1 MIEYLLRQKL
11 YFGANVQHSKRI
23 FSSFLKRNTYYVFVD
38 GSFRN
43 GVGVG
48 FGAVILKNGKIIQQ
62 IVGNFQDVPLAL
74 QSLGEFTA
82 VIKGVEWCEKKNAK
96 RIVVFY
102 DCEGIKHLAK
112 QWKPHNYKSSLQAPY
127 MDYHKFM
134 QPRIHNGSRVVLAKV
149 KAHSC
154 DFMNNWADR
163 LAKMGLYRLTT
174 AQIRKEVGL
183 PRQTGKHLLRMVER
197 IESNPLEV
205 LYA

>member
-1 MIEYLLRQKL
+1 MIEYLKRQKL
-11 YFGANVQHSKRI
+11 FFLANVQHTKRMC
-23 FSSFLKRNTYYVFVD
+23 SSFVKRNTYYVFVD

-48 FGAVILKNGKIIQQ
+48 YGAVILKNGKVIQQ

-82 VIKGVEWCEKKNAK
+82 VIKGVEWCEKNEAK
-96 RIVVFY
+96 HIIVFY

-112 QWKPHNYKSSLQAPY
+112 RWRPQNYKSTLQSPY

-134 QPRIHNGSRVVLAKV
+134 NPRIQNGCKVELRKV

-183 PRQTGKHLLRMVER
+183 PRQTGKHLLRMVEH
-197 IESNPLEV
+197 IERNPLEV
-205 LYA
+205 MYA